1 MMKKMLNVVMIMVFS
16 WLCGYVYAR
25 IHFGYYFGYRADA
38 PINFIIGASTLGGL
52 IICSLKGS
60 RLRPPKV
67 FKIWKMRI
75 CQLMTVFSF
84 FMFGVMFI
92 EYNYGITPGGWGI
105 LWNVVG
111 VAVSFPAFLH
121 MAMVVYYYIYGE
133 SALVR
138 LRRKIVWLLTKP
150 ADDEQ

>member
-1 MMKKMLNVVMIMVFS
+1 MKKMFSVIVMS
-16 WLCGYVYAR
+16 WMCGFVYAR
-25 IHFGYYFGYRADA
+25 MHFGYWFGYRADA
-38 PINFIIGASTLGGL
+38 PINFIIGASALLAL
-52 IICSLKGS
+52 IICFIKAYRLK
-60 RLRPPKV
+60 PPKL
-67 FKIWKMRI
+67 FNIWKMRI

-105 LWNVVG
+105 LWNVIG

-121 MAMVVYYYIYGE
+121 IAMVVYYYIYGE